1 MGLDNP
7 SPSPSDFAEKDRD
20 HDQHERRPRQLDHP
34 TSSTRAPVHL
44 RLGQHIQSG
53 SSHDGQVDVI
63 PLQSVQVVELVA
75 PMSPYLVE
83 VGPIDAP
90 ALLVASVEE
99 LEAPGHPPDLALGL
113 AVDLGENFQCDVS
126 LPGYLFLAKL
136 SSGDLVPVVQE
147 AVLEDV
153 ISAGQNGSENCM
165 VRDSS
170 SQLEAGVISDVC
182 SVKLRKH

>member
-1 MGLDNP
+1 
-7 SPSPSDFAEKDRD
+7 
-20 HDQHERRPRQLDHP
+20 
-34 TSSTRAPVHL
+34 VHL

-53 SSHDGQVDVI
+53 PSHDGQVDVI

-75 PMSPYLVE
+75 PMSLYLVE

-126 LPGYLFLAKL
+126 LPGDLFLAKL
-136 SSGDLVPVVQE
+136 SSGDLVPWFRRLFWRMLSQQGRMVPE
-147 AVLEDV
+147 TAWSGILLLNWRLVLFLM
-153 ISAGQNGSENCM
+153 SALSSRGNTDRVSPRGQTDG
-165 VRDSS
+165 
-170 SQLEAGVISDVC
+170 
-182 SVKLRKH
+182 KLSRLFSKSIPGDG

>member
-1 MGLDNP
+1 M
-7 SPSPSDFAEKDRD
+7 
-20 HDQHERRPRQLDHP
+20 
-34 TSSTRAPVHL
+34 HL